1 MNSSLYTLA
10 VVVAAYLIGS
20 ISFAVVISKLF
31 GLPDPHSY
39 GSGNPGATN
48 VLRTGNKTAAA
59 LTLLG
64 DGLKGYVAVG
74 VANVLGI
81 SWGDASLCT
90 AGAALAVFLGH
101 LFPIYYRFAGGKGVA
116 TAGGVAF
123 ALAWQLGLSVC
134 VVWLL
139 AALLSRMSSVASL
152 AAAVTAPLLG
162 LYILGNWPEAWALF
176 PIAALLIWRH
186 RANIRKVLAGEERR
200 IGQKS

>member
-1 MNSSLYTLA
+1 MNSSLATLA
-10 VVVAAYLIGS
+10 VVVAAYLVGS

-101 LFPIYYRFAGGKGVA
+101 LFPIYHRFAGGKGVA
-116 TAGGVAF
+116 TAAGIAF
-123 ALAWQLGLSVC
+123 ALAWQLGLALC

-186 RANIRKVLAGEERR
+186 RENIRKVLAGEERR

>member
-1 MNSSLYTLA
+1 MNSSLATLA
-10 VVVAAYLIGS
+10 VVVAAYLVGS
-20 ISFAVVISKLF
+20 ISFAVVMSKLF

-101 LFPIYYRFAGGKGVA
+101 LFPIYHRFAGGKGVA
-116 TAGGVAF
+116 TAVGIAF
-123 ALAWQLGLSVC
+123 ALAWQLGLAVC

-176 PIAALLIWRH
+176 PISALLVWRH
-186 RANIRKVLAGEERR
+186 RENIRKVLAGEERR

>member
-1 MNSSLYTLA
+1 MNSSLATLA
-10 VVVAAYLIGS
+10 VVVAAYLVGS
-20 ISFAVVISKLF
+20 VSFAVVISKLF

-48 VLRTGNKTAAA
+48 VLRTGNRTAAA

-64 DGLKGYVAVG
+64 DGLKGFVAVG
-74 VANVLGI
+74 VANVLGT
-81 SWGDASLCT
+81 SWGDASLAT

-101 LFPIYYRFAGGKGVA
+101 LFPIFHRFAGGKGVA
-116 TAGGVAF
+116 TAAGIAF
-123 ALAWQLGLSVC
+123 ALAWQLGLALC

-139 AALLSRMSSVASL
+139 AALLSRVSSVAAL
-152 AAAVTAPLLG
+152 CAAVTAPLFG
-162 LYILGNWPEAWALF
+162 LFILGNWPEAWALF

-186 RANIRKVLAGEERR
+186 RENIRKILAGEERR

>member
-1 MNSSLYTLA
+1 MNSSLASLA

-20 ISFAVVISKLF
+20 LSFAVVMSKLF

-64 DGLKGYVAVG
+64 DGLKGYVAVS
-74 VANVLGI
+74 VATILGI
-81 SWGDASLCT
+81 SWGDASLAT

-101 LFPIYYRFAGGKGVA
+101 LFPIYHRFAGGKGVA
-116 TAGGVAF
+116 TAGGILF
-123 ALAWQLGLSVC
+123 ALAWQLGLAVC

-162 LYILGNWPEAWALF
+162 ILILGNWPEAWALF

-186 RANIRKVLAGEERR
+186 RDNIRKVLAGEERR

>member
-1 MNSSLYTLA
+1 MNSSLATLA
-10 VVVAAYLIGS
+10 VVVAAYLVGS
-20 ISFAVVISKLF
+20 ISFAVVISRLF
-31 GLPDPHSY
+31 DLPDPHSY

-64 DGLKGYVAVG
+64 DGLKGYVAVA

-81 SWGDASLCT
+81 SWGDASLAT

-101 LFPIYYRFAGGKGVA
+101 LFPIYHRFAGGKGVA
-116 TAGGVAF
+116 TAAGITF
-123 ALAWQLGLSVC
+123 ALAWQLGLALC

-162 LYILGNWPEAWALF
+162 IYILGNWPEAWALF

-186 RANIRKVLAGEERR
+186 RGNMRKILAGDERR
-200 IGQKS
+200 IGHKS